1 MKKVS
6 MVVLTAVVLAWVA
19 IAYGQASIAPTYT
32 LYADGEYALSVD
44 CVGGEM
50 RLWQVADKQS
60 GILFCE
66 GPTETPTP
74 KAIYTAQPL
83 IGGATTLTPV
93 ATEPITQE
101 RYYFPLMIGQTN
113 GKNP

>member
-6 MVVLTAVVLAWVA
+6 VVVLAVVVLAWAA
-19 IAYGQASIAPTYT
+19 IAYGQASLVPTYT

-44 CVGGEM
+44 CVGGEL
-50 RLWQVADKQS
+50 RLWQGAERQS

-74 KAIYTAQPL
+74 KAMYTAQPL
-83 IGGATTLTPV
+83 IGGVTTLTPV
-93 ATEPITQE
+93 ATEPGPEKQ
-101 RYYFPLMIGQTN
+101 YYFPFMER
-113 GKNP
+113 